1 MLGIKLAVLLD
12 LTDSSSFAF
21 YIFFSSRE
29 FIPPPEDD
37 PDDDMGDATPSSSSL
52 SLFCP
57 FYTTDITCILPTG
70 ATGGMLSEKLICFL
84 N

>member
-21 YIFFSSRE
+21 YTFFSSLRLSL
-29 FIPPPEDD
+29 PDDD

-52 SLFCP
+52 SLLCP
-57 FYTTDITCILPTG
+57 FCTTDVTCIFPAG
-70 ATGGMLSEKLICFL
+70 KLSEKLICFL
-84 N
+84 Y